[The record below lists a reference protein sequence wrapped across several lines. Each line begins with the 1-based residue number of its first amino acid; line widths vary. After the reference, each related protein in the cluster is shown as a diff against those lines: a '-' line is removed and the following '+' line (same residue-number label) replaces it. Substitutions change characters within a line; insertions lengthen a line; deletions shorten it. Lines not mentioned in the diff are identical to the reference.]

1 MTLAHVAPCTD
12 GHCYTAWTSEPRTN
26 TIYHLVRT
34 CTLCGDVQEE
44 GTWES

>member
-1 MTLAHVAPCTD
+1 MSPTFTANCSD

-26 TIYHLVRT
+26 TTFHLVRR

-44 GTWES
+44 GTWVS